1 MAEKSTIQ
9 WTDNTVNFW
18 RGCQKVSP
26 GCKYCYMYRNQSYH
40 GIDPKK
46 ITRSSDNTF
55 FQALKWKEPK
65 RVFTNSLSD
74 FFLVEADEWRNDA
87 WKVIESTPQHEWQIL
102 TKRPELVMDRL
113 PKNWGEGWDQVILGV
128 SVENQDYFYRAH
140 ELSLIPATRKFLS
153 IEPLIGPINIL
164 TTIEGSRPID
174 SIDWVIIG
182 GESGNDF
189 GDYRYRKC
197 EIEWIEKI
205 IEDLKAEAPYVKIF
219 VKQLGTYQAKQLKL
233 KDRHAGEIDE
243 WPTKLDHIK
252 IREFADPILTSIS

>member
-1 MAEKSTIQ
+1 
-9 WTDNTVNFW
+9 
-18 RGCQKVSP
+18 
-26 GCKYCYMYRNQSYH
+26 
-40 GIDPKK
+40 
-46 ITRSSDNTF
+46 
-55 FQALKWKEPK
+55 
-65 RVFTNSLSD
+65 
-74 FFLVEADEWRNDA
+74 
-87 WKVIESTPQHEWQIL
+87 
-102 TKRPELVMDRL
+102 MDRL
-113 PKNWGEGWDQVILGV
+113 PENWGEGWDQVILGV

-140 ELSLIPATRKFLS
+140 ELSLIPSKRRFLS

-174 SIDWVIIG
+174 SINWVIIG

-205 IEDLKAEAPYVKIF
+205 IEDLKVEAPHVKIF
-219 VKQLGTYQAKQLKL
+219 VKQLGTYQAKQLNL

-252 IREFADPILTSIS
+252 IREFADPILTGIS